1 MRKRSGRP
9 PRFAQVPNESVD
21 DSLNLDLT
29 ALGLLT
35 VFLRHRDGWDITLA
49 DVGRKYGYGEDAMA
63 NAMGMLQVARYV
75 VKVRVMGAGN
85 QWRTEMA
92 VYAPPARDDE
102 VRELLE
108 AIRAEDPDVRRV
120 EVIPPTATAI
130 KRVQKRAKKLV
141 RTGGARVPEFPDSG
155 PTWGNT
161 AKPQVGPESGVF
173 RDPGNPRLPKK
184 TITQDTIEEEDAV
197 ADAVGQG
204 AGGFERAGSDAGAGG
219 EDGPADGGSAASGTP
234 NLPRQRHT
242 SPRPR
247 MTKTRPRA
255 ESDAFAIV
263 RAAIPAAVA
272 APGTR
277 LYAGLHRAINDLLN
291 GAPGIPRRSPEQV
304 VARINRRWYGEQADA
319 RSAPDYRGCDRCTP
333 SGCDAPRRSV
343 STPDGC
349 DRIRNRNSW
358 LAEAIIAQ
366 DCPDPGCENGQ
377 IIGGG
382 PCVACR
388 ERHARR
394 RQADQDAAQ
403 AAAGAAAAWEAQTA
417 AQSAAR
423 AVLDAW
429 TAERDAEERRLRAVL
444 QQTGVYGELLEHR
457 VDQHITGWCRK
468 HPRPTRQAVTS

>member
-1 MRKRSGRP
+1 
-9 PRFAQVPNESVD
+9 
-21 DSLNLDLT
+21 
-29 ALGLLT
+29 
-35 VFLRHRDGWDITLA
+35 
-49 DVGRKYGYGEDAMA
+49 
-63 NAMGMLQVARYV
+63 
-75 VKVRVMGAGN
+75 
-85 QWRTEMA
+85 
-92 VYAPPARDDE
+92 
-102 VRELLE
+102 
-108 AIRAEDPDVRRV
+108 
-120 EVIPPTATAI
+120 
-130 KRVQKRAKKLV
+130 
-141 RTGGARVPEFPDSG
+141 
-155 PTWGNT
+155 
-161 AKPQVGPESGVF
+161 
-173 RDPGNPRLPKK
+173 
-184 TITQDTIEEEDAV
+184 V

-204 AGGFERAGSDAGAGG
+204 AGGFERAGSDAGGGG
-219 EDGPADGGSAASGTP
+219 EDGPADGGCAASGNP

-247 MTKTRPRA
+247 TTKTRPRQ

-277 LYAGLHRAINDLLN
+277 LYPGLHRAINDLLN

-304 VARINRRWYGEQADA
+304 VARINRRWFGEQADA

-333 SGCDAPRRSV
+333 SGCDAPRRSAAF
-343 STPDGC
+343 PDGC

-358 LAEAIIAQ
+358 LAQAIIAQ
-366 DCPDPGCENGQ
+366 DCPDPGCEDGQ

-382 PCVACR
+382 ACVACR

-403 AAAGAAAAWEAQTA
+403 AAAGAAAAWEAQDA
-417 AQSAAR
+417 AQNAAR

-457 VDQHITGWCRK
+457 VERHITGWCRR

>member
-1 MRKRSGRP
+1 
-9 PRFAQVPNESVD
+9 
-21 DSLNLDLT
+21 
-29 ALGLLT
+29 
-35 VFLRHRDGWDITLA
+35 
-49 DVGRKYGYGEDAMA
+49 
-63 NAMGMLQVARYV
+63 
-75 VKVRVMGAGN
+75 
-85 QWRTEMA
+85 
-92 VYAPPARDDE
+92 
-102 VRELLE
+102 
-108 AIRAEDPDVRRV
+108 
-120 EVIPPTATAI
+120 
-130 KRVQKRAKKLV
+130 
-141 RTGGARVPEFPDSG
+141 
-155 PTWGNT
+155 
-161 AKPQVGPESGVF
+161 
-173 RDPGNPRLPKK
+173 
-184 TITQDTIEEEDAV
+184 
-197 ADAVGQG
+197 
-204 AGGFERAGSDAGAGG
+204 
-219 EDGPADGGSAASGTP
+219 
-234 NLPRQRHT
+234 
-242 SPRPR
+242 